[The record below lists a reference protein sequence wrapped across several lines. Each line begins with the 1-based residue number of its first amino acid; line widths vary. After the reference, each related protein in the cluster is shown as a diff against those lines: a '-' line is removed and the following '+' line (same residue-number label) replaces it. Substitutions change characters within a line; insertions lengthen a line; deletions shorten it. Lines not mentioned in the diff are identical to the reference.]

1 MAVLAGTMR
10 ATPTAAPEWVACDGK
25 PYYVLAKVTGLP
37 KLADPPGWGDR
48 RDYPRRVGRKY
59 GFTGLGPLG
68 FRFNVPK
75 IGSTSIKT
83 NDDKADT

>member
-1 MAVLAGTMR
+1 MAVLAGTTR
-10 ATPTAAPEWVACDGK
+10 AAGTASAEWQPCDGK

-37 KLADPPGWGDR
+37 KTADPPGYGDR
-48 RDYPRRVGRKY
+48 RDYRRRVGTKY

-68 FRFNVPK
+68 FKFNVPR
-75 IGSTSIKT
+75 IASTSIKL